1 MSDKENLKDSLFK
14 EITTETGDCR
24 DEVFQYLD
32 LMEIPDYFY
41 SCMYGELVKIFGLSF
56 IEPSLYD
63 DDGEPLSDLSYCEQI
78 YTMLTLEGGT
88 GGWYSAFKM
97 TCKITGM
104 EKLLEVYISLNWM
117 NSDYFDE
124 YICDHIMTEIFDN
137 TAKCRGDSSYS
148 TYLRK
153 KGWI

>member
-1 MSDKENLKDSLFK
+1 MLKIYDPIYSVSIDGGPWEKL
-14 EITTETGDCR
+14 E
-24 DEVFQYLD
+24 D
-32 LMEIPDYFY
+32 L
-41 SCMYGELVKIFGLSF
+41 
-56 IEPSLYD
+56 
-63 DDGEPLSDLSYCEQI
+63 
-78 YTMLTLEGGT
+78 MLTLEGGT